1 MDDMNVQNFQNNLD
15 ERRQLLADLQHLLE
29 KQIALA
35 HQGDITGV
43 EYMAEQANSL
53 VEEVTQM
60 HILGCARFQNQR
72 IRLQELY
79 ESLTLAIAAH
89 KEVVAENLNHLRKGR
104 KTIKAYRSN
113 T

>member
-1 MDDMNVQNFQNNLD
+1 MNAENSENNLNQQ
-15 ERRQLLADLQHLLE
+15 RQILSDLQHLLE
-29 KQIALA
+29 KQIDLA

-60 HILGCARFQNQR
+60 HILGCAQFQNQR
-72 IRLQELY
+72 TRLQELY

-89 KEVVAENLNHLRKGR
+89 KKVVAENLSHLRKGR